1 MSKLG
6 SQMDI
11 RNDEGKLASSFVR
24 NCAKAISSKAEG
36 QVRDLIKDLHE
47 ADFADLLELLSLDNR
62 QALVGMLGKDL
73 NYAVLS
79 ELDEAVRDDVLEVMP
94 TETVAEAVRE
104 LASDDAVY
112 LLEDLNK
119 VEQEEILEKI
129 PASERTAL
137 KRSLEYPSDSAGRL
151 MQSTFVAVPSFW
163 TVGQTIDHMR
173 QSEDLPDNFFEI
185 FVVDPGFH
193 LKGTVPLSRVL
204 RNPRKKTIE
213 NIMDAKQT
221 LIPADMD
228 QEVVAYQFEQ
238 YNLLSAAVVDKD
250 ERLVGVI
257 TVDDIVEVIHEEAD
271 EDILR
276 LGGVGD
282 ESLAHTVLETARR
295 RFSWLLINLAT
306 AVLASLVISLFDATI
321 DQMVALAVL
330 MPIVASMGGNAG
342 TQTMTVAVRAL
353 ASRDL
358 IATNATRIITRE
370 TLVGL
375 LNGILFAVIVGVVT
389 VVWFGQAM
397 LGLVIACAMVV
408 NMVVAAIFGILIP
421 LLLDRLDIDPAVASG
436 VFVTTV
442 TDVVGFFSFLGLA
455 ALWLV

>member
-6 SQMDI
+6 SQMVI

-24 NCAKAISSKAEG
+24 NCAKAISLNDEG
-36 QVRDLIKDLHE
+36 QVRTLIKDLHE

-62 QALVGMLGKDL
+62 QSLVAMLGKDL

-104 LASDDAVY
+104 LDSEDAVY
-112 LLEDLNK
+112 LLEDLNEI
-119 VEQEEILEKI
+119 EQDEILEKI
-129 PASERTAL
+129 PAPERTAL
-137 KRSLEYPSDSAGRL
+137 KRSLEYPDDSAGRL

-173 QSEDLPDNFFEI
+173 YTGDLPDNFFEI

-213 NIMDAKQT
+213 NIMDVEQT

-228 QEVVAYQFEQ
+228 QEMVAYQFKQ
-238 YNLLSAAVVDKD
+238 YNLISAAVVDKD

-257 TVDDIVEVIHEEAD
+257 TVDDIVEVIHEEAH

-282 ESLAHTVLETARR
+282 ESLADTVLETARG

-306 AVLASLVISLFDATI
+306 AVLASFVISLFDATI
-321 DQMVALAVL
+321 EQMVALAVL

-342 TQTMTVAVRAL
+342 TQTMTVAVRAI

-375 LNGILFAVIVGVVT
+375 LNGVLFAVIVGVVT
-389 VVWFGQAM
+389 VAWFGQAT

-408 NMVVAAIFGILIP
+408 NMLVAAIFGILIP

>member
-11 RNDEGKLASSFVR
+11 RNDEGQLASSFVR
-24 NCAKAISSKAEG
+24 DCAEAISSNDKDQA
-36 QVRDLIKDLHE
+36 RALIKGLHE
-47 ADFADLLELLSLDNR
+47 ADLADLLELLSLDNR

-73 NYAVLS
+73 NYAALS

-94 TETVAEAVRE
+94 TETVVEAVRE
-104 LASDDAVY
+104 LDSDDAVY
-112 LLEDLNK
+112 LLEDLDET
-119 VEQEEILEKI
+119 EQEEILEKI
-129 PASERTAL
+129 PAPERTAL
-137 KRSLEYPSDSAGRL
+137 KRSLEYPEDSAGRL

-173 QSEDLPDNFFEI
+173 ETGDLPDNFFEI

-204 RNPRKKTIE
+204 RNPRKRTIE
-213 NIMDAKQT
+213 NIMDVEQT

-238 YNLLSAAVVDKD
+238 YNLLSAAVVDTD
-250 ERLVGVI
+250 DRLVGVI

-282 ESLAHTVLETARR
+282 ESLADTVLETTRS
-295 RFSWLLINLAT
+295 RFSWLLINLVT
-306 AVLASLVISLFDATI
+306 AVLASFVISLFDATI

-330 MPIVASMGGNAG
+330 MPIVASMGGNAA

-358 IATNATRIITRE
+358 IATNAGRIISRE

-375 LNGILFAVIVGVVT
+375 LNGILFAVIVGAVT
-389 VVWFGQAM
+389 VLWFGQTT
-397 LGLVIACAMVV
+397 LGIVIACAMAV
-408 NMVVAAIFGILIP
+408 NMLVAAVFGILIP